1 MEEAAII
8 EQLILFGLSRQ
19 EAAIYLCLLQKEE
32 LTGYEVAKLTG
43 ISRSNVYNGLASLVE
58 HGAAYVIEGS
68 ASKYLAVS
76 LEEFCDNRLR
86 YLTSVKDALIAS
98 GPKKSLPREGYI
110 TIEGYDH
117 ICDKIR
123 HMLLGAEK
131 RIYFSATGEFL
142 EQWSEEIRELVR
154 AQKKVVLISED
165 NREPFPE
172 DAELKAGIIE
182 YLVPE
187 HFREPEEEEQQMD
200 QIRLIIDSEHIL
212 TGTVTGKS
220 SDTCLYSGQKN
231 FVRVFKD
238 AMRNEIAL
246 IRLKQGEQ

>member
-1 MEEAAII
+1 MAAA
-8 EQLILFGLSRQ
+8 EMPMVYRYYEKSRTS
-19 EAAIYLCLLQKEE
+19 AADGTSFRGCL
-32 LTGYEVAKLTG
+32 
-43 ISRSNVYNGLASLVE
+43 
-58 HGAAYVIEGS
+58 
-68 ASKYLAVS
+68 
-76 LEEFCDNRLR
+76 
-86 YLTSVKDALIAS
+86 
-98 GPKKSLPREGYI
+98 
-110 TIEGYDH
+110 
-117 ICDKIR
+117 
-123 HMLLGAEK
+123 
-131 RIYFSATGEFL
+131 
-142 EQWSEEIRELVR
+142 SEEIRELVR

-187 HFREPEEEEQQMD
+187 HFREPKEEEQQMD
-200 QIRLIIDSEHIL
+200 QIRLIMDSEYIL